1 MICMT
6 AKQRRTLT
14 AVFAVPTR
22 ANRRFTDVVTLIVA
36 LGGQARE
43 GAGSR
48 MVFELKGRRLYLH
61 RPHPGREA
69 KRYQVEEV
77 REFLRSLEIQP

>member
-1 MICMT
+1 MN
-6 AKQRRTLT
+6 AKQRRILK
-14 AVFAVPTR
+14 ALFATPTR
-22 ANRRFTDVVTLIVA
+22 ANIRFADIETLIVA
-36 LGGQARE
+36 LGGEARE

-48 MVFELKGRRLYLH
+48 VAFELQGRRVYLH
-61 RPHPGREA
+61 RPHPGGEA

>member
-1 MICMT
+1 VNP
-6 AKQRRTLT
+6 KQRRTLR
-14 AVFAVPTR
+14 ALFATPTR
-22 ANRRFTDVVTLIVA
+22 ANVRFSDIEALIVG
-36 LGGQARE
+36 LGGEIRE

-48 MVFELKGRRLYLH
+48 VAFELKGRRAYLH

>member
-1 MICMT
+1 MNV
-6 AKQRRTLT
+6 KPRRTLT
-14 AVFAVPTR
+14 ALFAVPTR
-22 ANRRFTDVVTLIVA
+22 HNVRFSDIAALIIA
-36 LGGQARE
+36 LGGEVRA

-48 MVFELKGRRLYLH
+48 VVFELHGRRVYLH

-77 REFLRSLEIQP
+77 REFLRALEIQP

>member
-1 MICMT
+1 MN
-6 AKQRRTLT
+6 AKHRRTLK

-22 ANRRFTDVVTLIVA
+22 SNVRFSDIVALVVA
-36 LGGQARE
+36 LGGEVRE

-48 MVFELKGRRLYLH
+48 VAFELKGRRVYLH
-61 RPHPGREA
+61 RPHPGQQA

>member
-1 MICMT
+1 MT
-6 AKQRRTLT
+6 AKLRRTLK

-22 ANRRFTDVVTLIVA
+22 ANVRFSDLAALVVG
-36 LGGQARE
+36 LGGEVRE

-48 MVFELKGRRLYLH
+48 VAFELKGRRLYLH
-61 RPHPGREA
+61 RPHPGQEA

-77 REFLRSLEIQP
+77 RELLRSLEIQP

>member
-1 MICMT
+1 MT
-6 AKQRRTLT
+6 AKQRRTLQ
-14 AVFAVPTR
+14 AVFATPTR
-22 ANRRFTDVVTLIVA
+22 ANVRFSDGAGLVVA
-36 LGGQARE
+36 LGGEVRG

-48 MVFELKGRRLYLH
+48 AVFELKGRRLYLH

-77 REFLRSLEIQP
+77 REFLRALEIQP

>member
-1 MICMT
+1 V
-6 AKQRRTLT
+6 R
-14 AVFAVPTR
+14 FADITVL
-22 ANRRFTDVVTLIVA
+22 FVA
-36 LGGQARE
+36 LGGEVRE

-48 MVFELKGRRLYLH
+48 VAFELKGKRVYLH

-69 KRYQVEEV
+69 KRYQVEEM

>member
-1 MICMT
+1 MT
-6 AKQRRTLT
+6 GKHGRTLA

-22 ANRRFTDVVTLIVA
+22 HNIRFADIEALIVA
-36 LGGQARE
+36 LGGEVRA

-48 MVFELKGRRLYLH
+48 VVLELHGGRAYLH

-77 REFLRSLEIQP
+77 REFLRTLEIRP

>member
-1 MICMT
+1 V
-6 AKQRRTLT
+6 R
-14 AVFAVPTR
+14 FADI
-22 ANRRFTDVVTLIVA
+22 ATLIVA
-36 LGGQARE
+36 LGGEIRE

-48 MVFELKGRRLYLH
+48 VAFELKGKRVYLH

-77 REFLRSLEIQP
+77 REFLSSLEIQP

>member
-1 MICMT
+1 MNV
-6 AKQRRTLT
+6 KQRRTLT
-14 AVFAVPTR
+14 ALFAVPTR
-22 ANRRFTDVVTLIVA
+22 AKVRFADVAALIVA
-36 LGGQARE
+36 LGGEVRE

-48 MVFELKGRRLYLH
+48 VAFELKGKRVCLH

>member
-1 MICMT
+1 MT
-6 AKQRRTLT
+6 AKQRRTLK

-22 ANRRFTDVVTLIVA
+22 ANVRFSDVAALIVG
-36 LGGQARE
+36 LGGEVRE

-48 MVFELKGRRLYLH
+48 VVFELKGRRLYLH

-69 KRYQVEEV
+69 KRYQVEEM
-77 REFLRSLEIQP
+77 REFLRSLEIHP

>member
-1 MICMT
+1 MRVN
-6 AKQRRTLT
+6 AKQRRTLR
-14 AVFAVPTR
+14 AVFAAPTR
-22 ANRRFTDVVTLIVA
+22 ANLRFSDIEALIVA
-36 LGGQARE
+36 LGGEIRE
-43 GAGSR
+43 AEGSR
-48 MVFELKGRRLYLH
+48 VAFELKGRRAYLH

>member
-1 MICMT
+1 VN
-6 AKQRRTLT
+6 AKHRRTLKALFT
-14 AVFAVPTR
+14 VPTR
-22 ANRRFTDVVTLIVA
+22 SNVRFSDIAALIVA
-36 LGGQARE
+36 LGGEVRE

-48 MVFELKGRRLYLH
+48 VAFELKGRRLYLH
-61 RPHPGREA
+61 WPHPGHEA

>member
-1 MICMT
+1 MNV
-6 AKQRRTLT
+6 KQRRTLT
-14 AVFAVPTR
+14 ALFVIPTR
-22 ANRRFTDVVTLIVA
+22 AKVRFADIAALIVS
-36 LGGQARE
+36 LGGEVRE

-48 MVFELKGRRLYLH
+48 VAFELKGKRVYLH